1 MEEKLDTKL
10 TLKLAE
16 EVIVKAKQYAY
27 KERMSLSFIIETYLD
42 RLTAGIEPD
51 EVSPLVKSL
60 SGVINAEQLEND
72 KISYKKH
79 LKQKY
84 SK

>member
-1 MEEKLDTKL
+1 MESLDTKL
-10 TLKLAE
+10 TLKLDE
-16 EVIVKAKQYAY
+16 QVIAKAKQYAY
-27 KERMSLSFIIETYLD
+27 KERVSLSFIIETYLD
-42 RLTAGIEPD
+42 RLTAGIEPG

-72 KISYKKH
+72 KVSYKKH

-84 SK
+84 TK